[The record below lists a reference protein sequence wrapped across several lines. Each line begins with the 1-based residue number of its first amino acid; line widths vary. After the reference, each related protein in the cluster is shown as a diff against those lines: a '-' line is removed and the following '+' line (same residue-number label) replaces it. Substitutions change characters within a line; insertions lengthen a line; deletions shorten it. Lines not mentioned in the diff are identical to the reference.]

1 MIWPM
6 ANSQMLT
13 SKNPSGARVFMPRDT
28 KIVFMVARVTT
39 HNSATKTS
47 RGSRDDAGAVPSA
60 NRVTGPPP
68 QQERRLHGT
77 VRPSDCW
84 GRTMKQVGRGGSLRQ
99 EGEVRKQRI
108 ALPANGYWWQ

>member
-13 SKNPSGARVFMPRDT
+13 SKNPSSGARVFMPRDT
-28 KIVFMVARVTT
+28 KIVFMVASVTT

-68 QQERRLHGT
+68 QQECPLHGT
-77 VRPSDCW
+77 VRPGGCR
-84 GRTMKQVGRGGSLRQ
+84 GRTMKRVGREGSLRQ
-99 EGEVRKQRI
+99 EEKV
-108 ALPANGYWWQ
+108 

>member
-28 KIVFMVARVTT
+28 KIVFMVASVTT

-47 RGSRDDAGAVPSA
+47 RGSRDNAGAVPSA
-60 NRVTGPPP
+60 NKVTGPPP
-68 QQERRLHGT
+68 QQERRLHGNSKGERVPGT
-77 VRPSDCW
+77 DDETSW
-84 GRTMKQVGRGGSLRQ
+84 TGRLSTTGGRSSQ
-99 EGEVRKQRI
+99 AE
-108 ALPANGYWWQ
+108 NS